1 MAASSA
7 YEACRKRLMAAE
19 QFHKRNFSQ
28 EVKNT
33 ASVILNNTISVYESY
48 AGLVNGNSGVA
59 QMNPV
64 TSYKNFIITI
74 ASLGIPALDVFDW
87 VATEPMATANTQIL
101 FTRFFRMSDKGNSQR
116 GDIISDPFG
125 VNYRINQDGSRSGA
139 IDSQYTSTLT
149 SDSAVVAV
157 AGTSTISQL
166 RWKPVRLPSMTEAH
180 NFSVVTG
187 AGLFT
192 MALADSAA
200 VQGDGSVLVSWTTPA
215 TLTAQVASS
224 GAITVTGDAGAIPA
238 TSMTVTYEYDNVSLP
253 ANDIPTYGSKVEA
266 IPMAAEPHK
275 LRITFDALSNL
286 IYKHDYGID
295 LAKELPKKAIEQF
308 MFDIANEVSDS
319 IVREAPTS
327 VYTMAWSL
335 AAPDGWIAQH
345 YASFGSV
352 LAAAQDAIAEVT
364 QVYAGNRAFIGG
376 ALLPVVRALPGF
388 KPADVE
394 GKIGT
399 QLIGSYGDIKIY
411 RKPGMDRYTYV
422 VFSKGQ
428 GTELSVG
435 LLSIYMAVLPGTL
448 VPTQLIETADG
459 LSSQGFYSL
468 YAYKTLN
475 PVLSVKGTV
484 SH

>member
-1 MAASSA
+1 MATTAA
-7 YEACRKRLMAAE
+7 YEACKKRLMAAE

-48 AGLVNGNSGVA
+48 AGLAGGNSSVA

-64 TSYKNFIITI
+64 TSYKNFIITV

-101 FTRFFRMSDKGNSQR
+101 FTRFFRMSNKGTSAA

-125 VNYRINQDGSRSGA
+125 VNYRINPDGTRSSA
-139 IDSQYTSTLT
+139 IDSKYTDSLT

-157 AGTSTISQL
+157 AGTSPITQL
-166 RWKPVRLPSMTEAH
+166 RWKPVRLPNMTEAH
-180 NFSVVTG
+180 NFSITAGGVVFSI
-187 AGLFT
+187 AN
-192 MALADSAA
+192 ADSAA
-200 VQGDGSVLVSWTTPA
+200 VQGDGSVLVTWTAPA
-215 TLTAQVASS
+215 ALTAQVNAA
-224 GAITVTGDAGAIPA
+224 GAITILGAAGVLTAGAL
-238 TSMTVTYEYDNVSLP
+238 TVTYEYDNVSLP
-253 ANDIPTYGSKVEA
+253 AEDIPTYGSKVEA

-308 MFDIANEVSDS
+308 MFDIANTVSDS

-327 VYTMAWSL
+327 VYTMPWSL

-352 LAAAQDAIAEVT
+352 IAAAQDAITEVT

-399 QLIGSYGDIKIY
+399 QLIGSYGDVKIY

-422 VFSKGQ
+422 IFAKGQ

-475 PVLSVKGTV
+475 PILSVKGTV